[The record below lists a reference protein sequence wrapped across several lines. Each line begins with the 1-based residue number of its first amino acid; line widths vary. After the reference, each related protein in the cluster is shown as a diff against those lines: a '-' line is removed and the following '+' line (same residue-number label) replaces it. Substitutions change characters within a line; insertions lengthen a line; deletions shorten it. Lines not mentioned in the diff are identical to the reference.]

1 MEESVQDK
9 IKQYFQMAEAWAV
22 DYLANN
28 TEPMSIT
35 IKKGQIIEDHLSYLD
50 VSLERL
56 RHSGGKEQYASY
68 VRIKNFKDF
77 INKCK
82 PIVDKII

>member
-1 MEESVQDK
+1 MEESVQDRIRK
-9 IKQYFQMAEAWAV
+9 YHQMAEAWAV
-22 DYLANN
+22 EYLANN
-28 TEPMSIT
+28 KEPESIT
-35 IKKGQIIEDHLSYLD
+35 IKNGETISNHIEYLD

-56 RHSGGKEQYASY
+56 RYSGGKEKQASY
-68 VRIKNFKDF
+68 VRIKEFKDF

>member
-1 MEESVQDK
+1 MIENK
-9 IKQYFQMAEAWAV
+9 IEQYYKMAEAWAV

-28 TEPMSIT
+28 TEPKSMSIKQGEFIT
-35 IKKGQIIEDHLSYLD
+35 DDLKFID

-56 RHSGGKEQYASY
+56 RYSGGKERYASY
-68 VRIKNFKDF
+68 LRIKEFKDF

>member
-1 MEESVQDK
+1 MEDK
-9 IKQYFQMAEAWAV
+9 IEQYYKMAEAWAAE
-22 DYLANN
+22 YLANN
-28 TEPMSIT
+28 TEPKSLSIKQGEYIT
-35 IKKGQIIEDHLSYLD
+35 NDIQFID

-56 RHSGGKEQYASY
+56 RYSGGKERYASY
-68 VRIKNFKDF
+68 LRIKNFKDF